1 MNDERLYRWYGY
13 DESGEGWFTEMEI
26 DAGWKI
32 EAGKFNFIQLGAI
45 RLLLYQYDASFAAI
59 YIFTIHVF
67 SVS

>member
-45 RLLLYQYDASFAAI
+45 RLLLS
-59 YIFTIHVF
+59 
-67 SVS
+67 